1 MANTSYIFQL
11 SIGLVLFLAIFP
23 VPSSTEKTNK
33 PTDLFSKNPE
43 KTKDAKGDFNKN
55 CWLHSNFFMN
65 KVW

>member
-23 VPSSTEKTNK
+23 VPGNTEKTNK

-55 CWLHSNFFMN
+55 C
-65 KVW
+65 